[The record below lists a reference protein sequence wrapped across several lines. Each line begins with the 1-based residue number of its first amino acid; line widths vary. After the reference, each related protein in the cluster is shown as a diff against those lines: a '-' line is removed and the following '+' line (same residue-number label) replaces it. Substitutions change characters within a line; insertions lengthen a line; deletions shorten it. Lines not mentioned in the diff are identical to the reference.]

1 MTRAAGEPSPG
12 GDAGPRKRTPA
23 PVAAAALRPEARR
36 QRLLQELAFV
46 LLAVTGLFASGWLGA
61 PRPADWECRAGLDI
75 EPLRIDVQRAPWYVW
90 ALLEGI
96 GESRAR
102 RIVAFRESHGPL
114 LAIDDLAAVPGLPQ
128 GWLENARQHLF
139 LEGP

>member
-1 MTRAAGEPSPG
+1 MTPAAGEPSPG
-12 GDAGPRKRTPA
+12 VDAGPWKTKPA
-23 PVAAAALRPEARR
+23 PVAAAGLRPESPR
-36 QRLLQELAFV
+36 QSLLQELAFV

-61 PRPADWECRAGLDI
+61 PRAADWECRAALDV

-96 GESRAR
+96 GETRAR

-114 LAIDDLAAVPGLPQ
+114 RTMDDLAAVPGLPQ
-128 GWLENARQHLF
+128 GWLEKARQHLF